1 MTDYTELEKFD
12 VSKMHNIYGDWPKMA
27 KDAYEYDYGLEKF
40 DKISHIVFIGMGG
53 SGAIGDIF
61 KSILSRTKIHVTVV
75 KGYIIPNTVNN
86 ETLVVPISISGNT
99 VEVLANLK
107 TVIKLNAKILA
118 FSSGGKLK
126 DFCKKNNIQHKEI
139 SMIHSP
145 RSSFVIFLF
154 SMLKILKF
162 ILPIKET
169 DVIDAI
175 EKMNELKK
183 NICYQNMNN
192 QNLALQLAESI
203 TKIPIIYYPYGLE
216 AAAIRFKNCLQENAK
231 IHAFAE
237 DVIEECHNGIVSWE
251 KKSNFV
257 PILIQGSD
265 DHIKTKERWIIL
277 KKYFDTNSIQYLQ
290 IKSVNGGILSKII
303 NLIYLLDYTSIYL
316 ALLLKTDPTPVKSI
330 DFIKKNL
337 T

>member
-1 MTDYTELEKFD
+1 LTDYTKLEKFD
-12 VSKMHNIYGDWPKMA
+12 VSKMHSIYDEWPKMA
-27 KDAYEYDYGLEKF
+27 RDSYEYDHNLEEF
-40 DKISHIVFIGMGG
+40 NKISHIVFIGMGG

-75 KGYIIPNTVNN
+75 KGYIIPSTVNN
-86 ETLVVPISISGNT
+86 ETLVIPISISGNT
-99 VEVLANLK
+99 VETLASLK
-107 TVIKLNAKILA
+107 SAIKLNAKILA
-118 FSSGGKLK
+118 FSSGGKMK

-139 SMIHSP
+139 AMIHSP

-154 SMLKILKF
+154 SMLKILKL
-162 ILPIKET
+162 ILPIKES
-169 DVIDAI
+169 DVIEAI
-175 EKMNELKK
+175 ESMEKIKK
-183 NICYQNMNN
+183 NIYYQNMTK
-192 QNLALQLAESI
+192 QNLALQLAQSI
-203 TKIPIIYYPYGLE
+203 TKIPLIYYPYGLE
-216 AAAIRFKNCLQENAK
+216 SAAIRFKNCLQENAK

-251 KKSNFV
+251 KKSNFI

-277 KKYFDTNSIQYLQ
+277 KKYFETNSIQYLE
-290 IKSVNGGILSKII
+290 IKSVQGGILSKII

-316 ALLLKTDPTPVKSI
+316 ALLSKTDPTPVKSI
-330 DFIKKNL
+330 EFIKKNL

>member
-12 VSKMHNIYGDWPKMA
+12 VSKMHSIYDEWPKMA
-27 KDAYEYDYGLEKF
+27 RDSYEYDHNLEEF
-40 DKISHIVFIGMGG
+40 NKISHIVFIGMGG

-75 KGYIIPNTVNN
+75 KGYITPSTVNN
-86 ETLVVPISISGNT
+86 ETLVIPISISGNT
-99 VEVLANLK
+99 VETLASLK
-107 TVIKLNAKILA
+107 SAIKLNAKILA
-118 FSSGGKLK
+118 FSSGGKMK

-139 SMIHSP
+139 AMIHSP

-154 SMLKILKF
+154 SMLKILKL
-162 ILPIKET
+162 ILPIKEAEIT
-169 DVIDAI
+169 EAM
-175 EKMNELKK
+175 ESMEETKK
-183 NICYQNMNN
+183 NICYQNMTE
-192 QNLALQLAESI
+192 QNVALQLAQSI
-203 TKIPIIYYPYGLE
+203 TKIPLIYYPYGLE
-216 AAAIRFKNCLQENAK
+216 SAAIRFKNCLQENAK
-231 IHAFAE
+231 IHASAE

-251 KKSNFV
+251 KKSNFI

-277 KKYFDTNSIQYLQ
+277 KKYFETNSIQYLE
-290 IKSVNGGILSKII
+290 IKSVQGGILSKII

-316 ALLLKTDPTPVKSI
+316 ALLSKTDPTPVKSI
-330 DFIKKNL
+330 EFIKKNL